1 MKITLHQP
9 FTLTDRFVRRLYRMV
24 RTFVCCLLVV
34 ISAIFTPLSGQ
45 SAALAPQ
52 PSATRVSLLIVLRG
66 IETKHKVFVFFE
78 SRIVEEKYLDMPPA
92 AADAETALAEALR
105 PFPLTFSKINADTY
119 IIREQPVS
127 PAISSPAADL
137 PGYSTVKTKAAEPGN
152 PTAPPALVL
161 VTGRVVIK
169 PDGTPL
175 PGASVLTKGS
185 THSTITAADGSYAL
199 RVPQSGTTLV
209 FSSVGFEKLE
219 HVLGAQTVLNVA
231 LHPATQALREV
242 VVVGYG
248 TQARRDVT
256 GAVGS
261 LGEEQLRAG
270 APTTLDQALQGR
282 VSGVSV
288 LQGNASPGGAVYVR
302 IRGAGSTG
310 NNAPLYVID
319 GLPVFADL
327 PISQSW
333 GASDTQ
339 NPLLTLSPADIESID
354 VLKDASA
361 TAIYGARAAN
371 GVVVVTTRRGRPGP
385 SQLTFDSYYGLQQP
399 TRLPSMLTAPQ
410 YIALSNEVRGEL
422 GRPPFAEYSDPY
434 QWGNGV
440 DWLGALLRPAAVQ
453 SHSLSVRGGSKETQ
467 FALTG
472 TYFRQAGVVIGSG
485 LSRYSF
491 RLNLDHQ
498 VSKRIRVGGNLS
510 LARSVGKVL
519 QTNDVFNGMILQALR
534 ALPTRTLYAPDGSFS
549 GSDNAEVF
557 GQGNPLGKASVVDN
571 QLTASRFTGNAYVEY
586 IPAPFLTLRSQVGVD
601 MTYGY
606 SQRYFPKYDFGAT
619 DLNRT
624 VLNSVWNTQSLN
636 WLSEQTLTYHRLL
649 GKKHSLTA
657 LAGFTAQKNTDTGDF
672 LYSEGQPDNRIRLL
686 GAGTLSY
693 IKDTRTAV
701 GLVSAV
707 GRLNYD
713 FSRRYLATLTVRTDG
728 SSRFGPRHRFGVFPA
743 ASLGWRL
750 SEEPFLSLPDAV
762 QELKL
767 RVSHGLSGN
776 QTLPDF
782 LYLST
787 VSADTYTWGNT
798 AAIGMAPGQ
807 FANADLKWETAAQTD
822 VGLDAELWRGR
833 FTATVDWYVKNT
845 RDLLVQQ
852 SVPATSGFSQSSYVN
867 LGRIRNQG
875 WELALTAR
883 PLSGALQWESTLT
896 LSHNRNRVLALARDV
911 GGLKNQIFAN
921 ALFSRPPVSVTQAG
935 SPIGSF
941 YGLVMDGIFQDA
953 EEISISA
960 QRDVPGIAPGD
971 VRFLDLDQNGRIDE
985 NDRTV
990 IGDPNPRLV
999 FGSAHAFAW
1008 KGLKLDVFLQG
1019 VKGREV
1025 FNFARL
1031 FTESLDGR
1039 TNNTTVALGRW
1050 HGPGTSQTV
1059 PRATTVMY
1067 AHNAQPSSRYVED
1080 GSYLRVRTVTLAW
1093 NLPQS
1098 WRTLLHLQV
1107 ARLYVSGQNL
1117 FTFTRYSGFD
1127 PEVNSNAQAG
1137 DLSQGIDYISYPS
1150 ARVLMAG
1157 AQVTF

>member
-1 MKITLHQP
+1 MRSAL
-9 FTLTDRFVRRLYRMV
+9 F
-24 RTFVCCLLVV
+24 CCLLG
-34 ISAIFTPLSGQ
+34 ITSAIFIPLSGQ

-52 PSATRVSLLIVLRG
+52 PSASRVSLLIVLRE
-66 IETKHKVFVFFE
+66 IETKHQVFLFFE
-78 SRIVEEKYLDMPPA
+78 SRIVEEKYLDTPPV
-92 AADAETALAEALR
+92 AADAETALTEALR
-105 PFPLTFSKINADTY
+105 PFPLTFSKINANTY

-127 PAISSPAADL
+127 PAPPSLTADVPGHAA
-137 PGYSTVKTKAAEPGN
+137 VKTRTPEAGGPVAS
-152 PTAPPALVL
+152 PALVL
-161 VTGRVVIK
+161 VTGRVTMK
-169 PDGTPL
+169 PEGTPL
-175 PGASVLTKGS
+175 SGASVLAKGS
-185 THSTITAADGSYAL
+185 TNSTITAADGSYAL
-199 RVPQSGTTLV
+199 RVPQNGTTLV

-219 HVLGAQTVLNVA
+219 HLLSAQTVLNVA

-256 GAVGS
+256 GAVSS

-270 APTTLDQALQGR
+270 APTTFDQALQGR
-282 VSGVSV
+282 VAGVSIS
-288 LQGNASPGGAVYVR
+288 QGNASPGGAVYVR

-385 SQLTFDSYYGLQQP
+385 SQLTFDSYYGLQRP

-410 YIALSNEVRGEL
+410 YIELSNEVRGEL
-422 GRPPFAEYSDPY
+422 GRPPFSEYSDPY
-434 QWGNGV
+434 QWGSGA
-440 DWLGALLRPAAVQ
+440 DWMGALLRPAAVQ
-453 SHSLSVRGGSKETQ
+453 SHSLSVQGGSKETQ

-472 TYFRQAGVVIGSG
+472 TYFRQEGVVIHSG

-498 VSKRIRVGGNLS
+498 MGKRMRVGGSLS
-510 LARSVGKVL
+510 LSRSVGNVL
-519 QTNDVFNGMILQALR
+519 QTNDVFNGMILQSLR
-534 ALPTRTLYAPDGSFS
+534 ALPTRTIYAPDGSFS
-549 GSDNAEVF
+549 RSDNAEVF
-557 GQGNPLGKASVVDN
+557 GQGNPLGKVMVVDN
-571 QLTASRFTGNAYVEY
+571 QLAASRFTGNAYLEY
-586 IPAPFLTLRSQVGVD
+586 VPGPYLTLRSQVGVD

-606 SQRYFPKYDFGAT
+606 SQRHFPKYDFGAT
-619 DLNRT
+619 DLNSI
-624 VLNSVWNTQSLN
+624 VLNSVWSTQSLN
-636 WLSEQTLTYHRLL
+636 WLSEQTLTYRRIL
-649 GKKHSLTA
+649 GGKHSLTA
-657 LAGFTAQKNTDTGDF
+657 LAGFTTQKNTDTGDF

-707 GRLNYD
+707 SRLNYD
-713 FSRRYLATLTVRTDG
+713 FNRRYLVTLTVRTDG

-750 SEEPFLSLPDAV
+750 SEESFLRLPSAV

-767 RVSHGLSGN
+767 RASHGLSGN
-776 QTLPDF
+776 QAIPDF

-787 VSADTYTWGNT
+787 VSADTYTWGNA
-798 AAIGMAPGQ
+798 AAIGMAPSQ
-807 FANADLKWETAAQTD
+807 FANADLKWETAAQTG

-833 FTATVDWYVKNT
+833 LTATADWYVKNT

-852 SVPATSGFSQSSYVN
+852 PVPVTSGFTQSSYVN

-883 PLSGALQWESTLT
+883 PLPGAFQWESTLT
-896 LSHNRNRVLALARDV
+896 LGHNRNRVLALARDV

-921 ALFSRPPVSVTQAG
+921 ALFSRPPVSITQAG
-935 SPIGSF
+935 SPLGSF
-941 YGLVMDGIFQDA
+941 YGLVMEGIFQDV
-953 EEISISA
+953 EEIQASA

-971 VRFLDLDQNGRIDE
+971 VRFRDLDHNGRIDE

-990 IGDPNPRLV
+990 IGNPNPRLV
-999 FGSAHAFAW
+999 FGSANAFAW
-1008 KGLKLDVFLQG
+1008 KGLELNVFLQG
-1019 VKGREV
+1019 VRGREV

-1039 TNNTTVALGRW
+1039 TNNTTVALSRW
-1050 HGPGTSQTV
+1050 QGPGTSQTV
-1059 PRATTVMY
+1059 PRATTAMY
-1067 AHNAQPSSRYVED
+1067 PHNAQPSSRYVED
-1080 GSYLRVRTVTLAW
+1080 GSYLRIRTVTLAL
-1093 NLPQS
+1093 NLPPS
-1098 WRTLLHLQV
+1098 WRNVLHLRV
-1107 ARLYVSGQNL
+1107 ARLYISGQNL
-1117 FTFTRYSGFD
+1117 FTFTHYSGFD

-1137 DLSQGIDYISYPS
+1137 DLSQGIDYISYPT
-1150 ARVLMAG
+1150 ARVFMAG
-1157 AQVTF
+1157 MRVTF